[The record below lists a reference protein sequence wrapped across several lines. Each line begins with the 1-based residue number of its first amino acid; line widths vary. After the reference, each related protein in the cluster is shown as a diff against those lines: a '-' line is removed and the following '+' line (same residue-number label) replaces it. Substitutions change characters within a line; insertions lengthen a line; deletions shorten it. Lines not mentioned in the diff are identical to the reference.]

1 MKSFIQLN
9 EQINDD
15 QLSDAMFTLTSTLI
29 VLAKKIQTYHHNIIG
44 KNFVPIHKELG
55 DEYEVVND
63 YIDLTAES
71 VRQINDMP
79 AVTNLKQALNR
90 SLVQEDDNARLVTS
104 ETFIPI
110 LIQDYKTV
118 SEFCDYINNVSKRP
132 EVSDIA
138 IKIKADLS
146 KFIWFLKST
155 NK

>member
-9 EQINDD
+9 EQINND

-29 VLAKKIQTYHHNIIG
+29 VLAKKIHTYHVNIIG

-55 DEYEVVND
+55 DEYETVND

-71 VRQINDMP
+71 IRQINDMP

>member
-9 EQINDD
+9 EEINND
-15 QLSDAMFTLTSTLI
+15 QLSDAMFTLSSTLT
-29 VLAKKIQTYHHNIIG
+29 VLAKKIQNYHVNIIG
-44 KNFVPIHKELG
+44 KNFLPVHKELG
-55 DEYEVVND
+55 DQYETVND
-63 YIDLTAES
+63 YIDVTAES
-71 VRQINDMP
+71 IRQINDGIAP
-79 AVTNLKQALNR
+79 TNLKQSINR

-118 SEFCDYINNVSKRP
+118 SDFCDYINKVSQRP

-146 KFIWFLKST
+146 KFIWFLNST